1 MPIDRN
7 RLDRMIT
14 MMDEYLAAQKAD
26 DDEDTDPHQ
35 FLEAPHRT
43 LPVSEPPAEPTEDSA
58 PQRIHG
64 AGSRDLFK

>member
-26 DDEDTDPHQ
+26 NDRDTDPEQ

-43 LPVSEPPAEPTEDSA
+43 LPVSEPPAEPTEDSVPA
-58 PQRIHG
+58 RIHG
-64 AGSRDLFK
+64 SPKHDLFR